1 MSLERCFIKAVEF
14 TGILEDINAE
24 SAVLSRAERDERF
37 REIMG
42 REHLERL
49 KRELPSD
56 LKELKKALEES
67 AECMERGRFERVRDL
82 VEELG
87 ELISQ
92 GNYLDIGPKV
102 SQIYREL
109 SV

>member
-1 MSLERCFIKAVEF
+1 MSLEKCFIKAVEF

-24 SAVLSRAERDERF
+24 SAILSRAERDERF
-37 REIMG
+37 KEVMG

-49 KRELPSD
+49 KKELPSD
-56 LKELKKALEES
+56 VEELKRALEES
-67 AECMERGRFERVRDL
+67 AECMERDRFERVKDL

-102 SQIYREL
+102 SQIYKEL
-109 SV
+109 GV